1 MNGIIEKLILAL
13 EKDCEIYTEVLRLGE
28 MKKDIIIKGDI
39 DELDKI
45 TKREHALIASL
56 MKLEEIRDKIV
67 TEIMK
72 ETGLQK
78 VDVIDDITKVVDAGS
93 REKIQAVKRK
103 LENLMSDVRDVN
115 ESNGEL
121 IKQSMDMIEFNVN
134 LISSIDEA
142 ETNYGDKANINYQKK
157 RPGSFDAKA

>member
-1 MNGIIEKLILAL
+1 MSGIIEKLILAL

-93 REKIQAVKRK
+93 REKLK
-103 LENLMSDVRDVN
+103 LSSENWR
-115 ESNGEL
+115 
-121 IKQSMDMIEFNVN
+121 I
-134 LISSIDEA
+134 
-142 ETNYGDKANINYQKK
+142 
-157 RPGSFDAKA
+157 